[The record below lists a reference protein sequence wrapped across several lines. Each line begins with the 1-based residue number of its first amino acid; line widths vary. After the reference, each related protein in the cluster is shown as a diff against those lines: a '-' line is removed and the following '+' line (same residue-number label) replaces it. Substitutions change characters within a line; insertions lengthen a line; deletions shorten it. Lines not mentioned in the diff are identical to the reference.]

1 LAHLPEGGI
10 AVFPSDDAYTY
21 IWQQQAAGKKIMR
34 FALQGAPDISAQAQ
48 WQDGAW
54 QVCAQSPAGQIQY
67 RLQIAGRHHV
77 KNSLAALAACLGAG
91 VPLADIA
98 QGLEQFVAVAGRC
111 RAVQLQW
118 GARHLDLID
127 DSYNA
132 NPDSVCAAIDVL
144 AELPGPHLL
153 VLGDMGEVG
162 NQGEEFHTEVGEYAA
177 ERGIETLY
185 ALGDLMRYTAAAFPG
200 ARHFANMNSLQVA
213 CLRDAPQYRS
223 ILVKGSRFMRM
234 ESVIA
239 ALQAAAQASKEE
251 GGAYVA

>member
-1 LAHLPEGGI
+1 
-10 AVFPSDDAYTY
+10 
-21 IWQQQAAGKKIMR
+21 MR